1 MNMNATAGL
10 LHGCR
15 GRSVAIRRFII
26 RILLFVV
33 MSSQSCLSSI
43 YKYIQSSTNNSTM
56 LVPLNS
62 HSHRSSA
69 ELSGVILTIGKDTRV
84 FEKSIVSSLKHLV
97 DVHTYYVIT
106 PNAKQLHDKL
116 SKVLGPRVVFID
128 EGIFPFGMMN
138 VSEVMIETVREKGV
152 YELTGKTPFEHTVW
166 GRGGWFLQQLLKFY
180 AGRVLSIGDY
190 VLLDSDIVWFRN
202 VSFVNATDVDGVP
215 TRYNY
220 ATSNQYHG
228 PYVATLKR
236 ISGLDLFKGKD
247 VHRSGIVHHM
257 VIMQR
262 VLDDLIRRSDA
273 MHGIEF
279 WRVLLN
285 QRWVDTALMIRYM
298 HTLTD
303 LT

>member
-1 MNMNATAGL
+1 MRM
-10 LHGCR
+10 
-15 GRSVAIRRFII
+15 
-26 RILLFVV
+26 LLFVIL
-33 MSSQSCLSSI
+33 SSQSSLSSI

-62 HSHRSSA
+62 RSPA
-69 ELSGVILTIGKDTRV
+69 ALHGVILTIGKDTRV

-106 PNAKQLHDKL
+106 PNAKQLHEKL
-116 SKVLGPRVVFID
+116 SKALGPRVVFVD
-128 EGIFPFGMMN
+128 EGIFPFGMRN
-138 VSEVMIETVREKGV
+138 VSEVMIETVREKGI

-180 AGRVLSIGDY
+180 AGRVLGIGDF

-202 VSFVNATDVDGVP
+202 VSFVNATNEDGVP

-228 PYVATLKR
+228 PYVATLRR

-285 QRWVDTALMIRYM
+285 QR
-298 HTLTD
+298 
-303 LT
+303 